1 MLLQF
6 SGYDFGYLLKVL
18 TCNPLP
24 ADEETFLRLL
34 GIFFP
39 RFFDIKF
46 LMKSCK
52 NLKGG
57 LQDVADDLGVARIGI
72 QHQAGSDSH
81 LTCLAFFRLCQSYF
95 EGNLDEGKYMNHL
108 YGIGSGGA
116 TVTAAPVATSGALSG
131 SAESVASQAAVPD
144 KHAFSSV
151 IAAPAP
157 DPNAILLGT
166 PPFKKK

>member
-1 MLLQF
+1 
-6 SGYDFGYLLKVL
+6 
-18 TCNPLP
+18 
-24 ADEETFLRLL
+24 
-34 GIFFP
+34 
-39 RFFDIKF
+39 
-46 LMKSCK
+46 MKSCK

-81 LTCLAFFRLCQSYF
+81 LTCLAFFRLRQSYF
-95 EGNLDEGKYMNHL
+95 DGNLDEGKYMNHL
-108 YGIGSGGA
+108 YGIGSGSA
-116 TVTAAPVATSGALSG
+116 TAITAPIAATGVLFG
-131 SAESVASQAAVPD
+131 SAESITNQAVAPE